1 MSIMDDYKQLR
12 MIENIKNS
20 KEMETAYNAN
30 LKLCKYQE
38 QQINKLATCIEEI
51 KEIAKTE
58 IDSKEFMIVQ
68 CMLNGSV
75 DDKNKVLK
83 QILQKISEV
92 LNDRQEQS

>member
-1 MSIMDDYKQLR
+1 MF
-12 MIENIKNS
+12 S
-20 KEMETAYNAN
+20 KDNFTLLDFLNAMKRDGN
-30 LKLCKYQE
+30 L
-38 QQINKLATCIEEI
+38 QIFYACIEEI

-68 CMLNGSV
+68 YMLNGSV

-92 LNDRQEQS
+92 KE